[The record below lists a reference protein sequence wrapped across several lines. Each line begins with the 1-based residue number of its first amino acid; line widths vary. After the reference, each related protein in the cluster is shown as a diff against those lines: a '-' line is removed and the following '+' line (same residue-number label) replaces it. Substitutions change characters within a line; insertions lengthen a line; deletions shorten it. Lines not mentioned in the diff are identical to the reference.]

1 MEKEYVSLWL
11 SKEYAEE
18 IKKLQSCDNE
28 KIMVEEV
35 AKKLSLNIEQEL
47 TQLDDDLAR
56 YKAACIVFKN
66 SLTNIYHEQQEEID
80 KVIDTVWDVMPKV
93 KKETTKLVNT
103 LQEDLEPLNK
113 QLKETE
119 MRIENLKYQ
128 FNGINFYAAERMTE
142 LVDKISNLDEGSKEI
157 LKFLASEYKKEK

>member
-11 SKEYAEE
+11 SKESAEE

-28 KIMVEEV
+28 KHMVEEV
-35 AKKLSLNIEQEL
+35 AKKLSLNIEREL

-66 SLTNIYHEQQEEID
+66 SLTDVYHEQQEEID

-93 KKETTKLVNT
+93 KQETTKLVNT

-119 MRIENLKYQ
+119 IRIENLKSQ

-142 LVDKISNLDEGSKEI
+142 LVDKISNLDEDSKEI
-157 LKFLASEYKKEK
+157 LKFLTSEYKKEK

>member
-11 SKEYAEE
+11 SKDTAQEV
-18 IKKLQSCDNE
+18 KNLQSCDNE
-28 KIMVEEV
+28 KVMVQEV

-47 TQLDDDLAR
+47 SQLDDDLAR

-66 SLTNIYHEQQEEID
+66 SLTNVYREQQEEIE

-93 KKETTKLVNT
+93 KQETTKLVDT
-103 LQEDLEPLNK
+103 VQADLAPLNE

-119 MRIENLKYQ
+119 LRVENLKSQ
-128 FNGINFYAAERMTE
+128 FNSINFYAAERMTE

-157 LKFLASEYKKEK
+157 LKFLALEYKKEK